1 MMRRA
6 QRHTGPGRRDHARRS
21 ALATVLGT
29 ALAIAGCDSLPGRPR
44 EADRPLAPTQVTD
57 FAVLW
62 GENCSGCHGAD
73 GKLGSSTPLGD
84 PVYLAAASDVAIRD
98 LTLRGIPGTPMPAF
112 GLEYGGTLTDHQ
124 VDLLTRG
131 MRARWASDVTPPPP
145 PIDAA
150 ATGDAARGA
159 TVWQASCAG
168 CHGTDGDG
176 GAKGGSV
183 VDPSWLSLTSDR
195 ALRTAVVVGRP
206 DLGMPDWRGE
216 GGARPLDAE
225 QVSDV
230 VAWIAAR
237 RPAPIALPG
246 AAAPAAGPSAPTGA
260 TTTTTTT
267 ARSEDVP

>member
-112 GLEYGGTLTDHQ
+112 
-124 VDLLTRG
+124 
-131 MRARWASDVTPPPP
+131 
-145 PIDAA
+145 A
-150 ATGDAARGA
+150 ATSRIA
-159 TVWQASCAG
+159 ASCA
-168 CHGTDGDG
+168 CHPVVPITTLIFRAANCGRFFAT
-176 GAKGGSV
+176 ASGS
-183 VDPSWLSLTSDR
+183 
-195 ALRTAVVVGRP
+195 
-206 DLGMPDWRGE
+206 E
-216 GGARPLDAE
+216 
-225 QVSDV
+225 
-230 VAWIAAR
+230 
-237 RPAPIALPG
+237 
-246 AAAPAAGPSAPTGA
+246 
-260 TTTTTTT
+260 
-267 ARSEDVP
+267 